1 MSSSAPP
8 EEIVRLAGAL
18 SRALAADLSTPA
30 LENPEG
36 WRIACVEP
44 RRFGI
49 WRALIELRTDDRSLG
64 FLVSPTDPA
73 EPAYRRT
80 PRWDFVYFSEDVPDP
95 EQDRIYRRDR
105 ATIDRVA
112 RWLEALDRESAITDR
127 G

>member
-8 EEIVRLAGAL
+8 APIVALAEAL
-18 SRALAADLSTPA
+18 SSALAADLSTPS

-36 WRIACVEP
+36 WRIAVVEP

-49 WRALIELRTDDRSLG
+49 WRALVELRTDERSLG
-64 FLVSPTDPA
+64 FLISPTDPS

-80 PRWDFVYFSEDVPDP
+80 ARWDLVYFSEDVPDA

-105 ATIDRVA
+105 PTIDRVA
-112 RWLEALDRESAITDR
+112 RWLDEWDRRTSSS
-127 G
+127 